1 MPGMDNDKADKLVNK
16 KVTGAER
23 RMGVGAEGKMDAWS
37 HWQNCEVF
45 TAIQHHRSISTAAK
59 DGRNAHMIGKKT
71 REKEAKGGV
80 VRYGGRRSRRS
91 LIHGGVAGL
100 RMAINLAKAAARL
113 NAIHVANCHC

>member
-45 TAIQHHRSISTAAK
+45 TAIQHHRSISTASK
-59 DGRNAHMIGKKT
+59 DGRNAHMIGKKQET
-71 REKEAKGGV
+71 KRQRAV
-80 VRYGGRRSRRS
+80 
-91 LIHGGVAGL
+91 L
-100 RMAINLAKAAARL
+100 
-113 NAIHVANCHC
+113 